1 MQVLISKRVHLA
13 IEEFYDIALQYHP
26 ALDEITV
33 IKKMQRLY
41 DAMESLGQYA
51 HIYPLARYKNDWI
64 KKGYQEFICED
75 FHFAYSIVE
84 NEYGEEIVLIEDACH
99 SFLYHN

>member
-13 IEEFYDIALQYHP
+13 IEEFYDIALLCHP

-41 DAMESLGQYA
+41 DAMESLGKFA
-51 HIYPLARYKNDWI
+51 HIYPVARYKDDWI
-64 KKGYQEFICED
+64 KMGYQEFICED
-75 FHFAYSIVE
+75 FHFAYRIVE
-84 NEYGEEIVLIEDACH
+84 NEYGHEVVLIEDACH

>member
-26 ALDEITV
+26 ALDKITV

-41 DAMESLGQYA
+41 DARS
-51 HIYPLARYKNDWI
+51 PLDNMRTYIRLLVI
-64 KKGYQEFICED
+64 KTIG
-75 FHFAYSIVE
+75 
-84 NEYGEEIVLIEDACH
+84 
-99 SFLYHN
+99 

>member
-41 DAMESLGQYA
+41 DARS
-51 HIYPLARYKNDWI
+51 PLDNMRTYIRLLVI
-64 KKGYQEFICED
+64 KTIG
-75 FHFAYSIVE
+75 
-84 NEYGEEIVLIEDACH
+84 
-99 SFLYHN
+99 